1 MKSERRL
8 LCVCPKIVKHNF
20 DNLVKRVLM
29 VKSFTKKDREVV
41 IVDRNIILTWVDNL
55 DDLVVKYLIG

>member
-1 MKSERRL
+1 
-8 LCVCPKIVKHNF
+8 
-20 DNLVKRVLM
+20 M